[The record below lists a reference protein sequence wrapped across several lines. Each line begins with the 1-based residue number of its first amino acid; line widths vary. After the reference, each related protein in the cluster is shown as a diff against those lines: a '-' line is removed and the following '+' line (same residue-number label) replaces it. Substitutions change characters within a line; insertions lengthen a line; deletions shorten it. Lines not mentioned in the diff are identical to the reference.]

1 MSDETIPNVHPAFMS
16 DETVKTTKKRV
27 SNEQILAAIMATN
40 TNLNALIQVLANQK
54 KEEQVLAN
62 QKKEEPVAPP
72 TVTET
77 ATISHAVVS
86 NGPRLIKDLPL
97 TESLPQGIRAD
108 WLGGMLVKASNWAK
122 SKAPGEE
129 VWVYFVRNS
138 VGTHFPMFA
147 RGTSKAA
154 YNAVSRWKLAK

>member
-1 MSDETIPNVHPAFMS
+1 MSNETIPNVHPAFMS

-27 SNEQILAAIMATN
+27 SNEQVLAAIMATN
-40 TNLNALIQVLANQK
+40 STLTILVDVLTKQ
-54 KEEQVLAN
+54 QLAN

-77 ATISHAVVS
+77 ATVSHAVVS

-108 WLGGMLVKASNWAK
+108 WLGGLLVKASNWAK